1 MTPKIVKVERIQYFD
16 YRPFTPSF
24 MLVNQLEEEARRQ
37 ERIQEEKEIKENR
50 NNRGLFNFLLLPK
63 RRRNEKWYEG
73 YRAGAYDAIELC
85 KHYFVGESIS
95 KDKLEKLNK
104 FLHDEGITFLV
115 NPAYFARQNKKMPY
129 NVFTEI
135 NQELWKL
142 YGQKIEFYKETEYGT
157 C

>member
-1 MTPKIVKVERIQYFD
+1 MTPKIVKVERTQYFD

-37 ERIQEEKEIKENR
+37 ERI
-50 NNRGLFNFLLLPK
+50 PK

-115 NPAYFARQNKKMPY
+115 NPANGGIIASSMKPGEKYIEY
-129 NVFTEI
+129 
-135 NQELWKL
+135 ELQ
-142 YGQKIEFYKETEYGT
+142 YE
-157 C
+157 

>member
-1 MTPKIVKVERIQYFD
+1 MTPKIVKVERTQYFD

-73 YRAGAYDAIELC
+73 YRAGAYDAIEFKEPWYPKPIEIPQSVINDTKKLIEIFN
-85 KHYFVGESIS
+85 KAIFDSIVYG
-95 KDKLEKLNK
+95 NV
-104 FLHDEGITFLV
+104 TFH
-115 NPAYFARQNKKMPY
+115 
-129 NVFTEI
+129 I
-135 NQELWKL
+135 
-142 YGQKIEFYKETEYGT
+142 IDD
-157 C
+157 

>member
-1 MTPKIVKVERIQYFD
+1 MTPKIVKVERTQYFD

-50 NNRGLFNFLLLPK
+50 NNRGLFNFLLLPE
-63 RRRNEKWYEG
+63 RRRDEKWYEG
-73 YRAGAYDAIELC
+73 YRAGAYDAIELS

-115 NPAYFARQNKKMPY
+115 NPTNGGIIASSMKPGEKYIEY
-129 NVFTEI
+129 
-135 NQELWKL
+135 ELR
-142 YGQKIEFYKETEYGT
+142 YE
-157 C
+157 

>member
-1 MTPKIVKVERIQYFD
+1 MTPKIVKVERTQYFD

-63 RRRNEKWYEG
+63 RRRRRRRNEKWYEG

-85 KHYFVGESIS
+85 KHYFVGEPIS

-115 NPAYFARQNKKMPY
+115 NPANGGIIASSMRPGEKYIEY
-129 NVFTEI
+129 
-135 NQELWKL
+135 ELQ
-142 YGQKIEFYKETEYGT
+142 YE
-157 C
+157 